1 MSQKNFFDRVAPS
14 YEQWMR
20 NLGFIFTRELFDHIE
35 FAQGMRVLDL
45 GGGPGIYSEA
55 VSRTGAEVAL
65 LDSSTE
71 MLEMASR
78 KNPRVSL
85 IQAQAHQ
92 IPFDDGYFDVVLCMD
107 ALHHFQ
113 YRERVLREMARV
125 LKKGGRVYIQE
136 FDGERITTRLL
147 WILESLM
154 GEKSH
159 FYSPVDLTEKMRSL
173 GIPGQWEPLKYGQ
186 FIYLG
191 TKE

>member
-1 MSQKNFFDRVAPS
+1 MAPS

-20 NLGFIFTRELFDHIE
+20 NLGFIFTRELFAHIE
-35 FAQGMRVLDL
+35 FTRGMQVLDL

-55 VSRTGAEVAL
+55 VSRTGAEVSL
-65 LDSSTE
+65 LDNSTE

-78 KNPRVSL
+78 KNLRASL

-92 IPFDDGYFDVVLCMD
+92 IPFGDGYFDVVLCMD

-113 YRERVLREMARV
+113 YRERVFKEMARV
-125 LKKGGRVYIQE
+125 LKRGGKVYIQE
-136 FDGERITTRLL
+136 FDGERITTKLL
-147 WILESLM
+147 WLLERM
-154 GEKSH
+154 TGEKSH
-159 FYSPVDLTEKMRSL
+159 FYSPVELTKEMRSL
-173 GIPGQWEPLKYGQ
+173 GIPGQVEPLKYGQ